1 MAVKQYYGIL
11 YPFSNNNIDNIY
23 LDLNEDYFNSVKSQ
37 VLHVLFTPKGQR
49 LRNPDFGTDL
59 IKYIFQQNDEMTESD
74 LKSSLTSDI
83 GKYVKGVQFE
93 DISFKKAD
101 DNSLIV
107 IVHYS
112 VIKGTKKEI
121 NSVAIKI

>member
-1 MAVKQYYGIL
+1 MALRQQYGIV
-11 YPFSNNNIDNIY
+11 YPFSNNNIDNLY
-23 LDLNEDYFNSVKSQ
+23 LDLNDSYYDSVKSQ

-59 IKYIFQQNDEMTESD
+59 IKYIFQQNDEMTESE
-74 LKSSLTSDI
+74 LKASLTSDI

-93 DISFKKAD
+93 DISFNKND

-107 IVHYS
+107 IIHYS
-112 VIKGTKKEI
+112 VVKGTKKEI
-121 NSVAIKI
+121 SSVAIKL